1 MNSSMILGD
10 IMSVTIRDIARIAG
24 VGISTVSRVINNKGS
39 VSEATRK
46 KVMDVV
52 NAYNFTPNNSAR
64 NLKVVG
70 SKNIGLMVKGI
81 TNPFFSKMIPVIEQG
96 VALRGYS
103 LIVHNVGSN
112 EHELDVAIREVQDH
126 NLCGVIIMGGT
137 YDYTEDE
144 FRQLSIPCV
153 LVTISACDEV
163 DENLYSSI
171 RIDDEEEGYKATNY
185 LISLGHRRI
194 GFLYRA
200 PWESLTPNYLR
211 YKGYLRALEENGIPF
226 DPELVATNYAA
237 DDSGYE
243 VGFNLMKQLYMRNRD
258 MTAVFA
264 FADIL
269 AVGAAKAVFS
279 MGLSVPDDISIIGF
293 DGIEMAE
300 YFHPSLDTI
309 YQPAKEMA
317 LYSIDILF
325 DVLNGGKNQHI
336 VYDSVL
342 LKRGSCRRISLSKIA
357 ENR

>member
-1 MNSSMILGD
+1 MILGD
-10 IMSVTIRDIARIAG
+10 TMSITIRDIAKMAG
-24 VGISTVSRVINNKGS
+24 VGVSTVSRVINNKGY

-46 KVMDVV
+46 KVMDVI

-64 NLKVVG
+64 NLKVTR
-70 SKNIGLMVKGI
+70 SRNIGLIVKGI
-81 TNPFFSKMIPVIEQG
+81 TNPFFNKMIPVIEQG
-96 VALRGYS
+96 VALRGHS
-103 LIVHNVGSN
+103 LIVHNVASH
-112 EHELDVAIREVQDH
+112 EHELDIAIREAQDH
-126 NLCGVIIMGGT
+126 NLRGVIIMGGT

-153 LVTISACDEV
+153 LVTISAGGKV
-163 DENLYSSI
+163 DKSLYSSI
-171 RIDDEEEGYKATNY
+171 RIDDEEEGYKATSY

-200 PWESLTPNYLR
+200 PWETVTPNYLR
-211 YKGYLRALEENGIPF
+211 YQGYLRALKENGIPY
-226 DPELVATNYAA
+226 DPELVAINYGP
-237 DDSGYE
+237 DDSGYD

-279 MGLSVPDDISIIGF
+279 MGLRVPDDISIIGF
-293 DGIEMAE
+293 DGIEVAE

-317 LYSIDILF
+317 LNSINILF
-325 DVLNGGKNQHI
+325 DMIKGGKTQHI

-342 LKRGSCRRISLSKIA
+342 LKRGSCKKIT
-357 ENR
+357 